1 MSPNMR
7 DDGWHYLWVLFC
19 TGIAIMALV
28 HTVSYIYSILPPVE
42 TFFYSVA
49 VTAIVIHTLPV
60 FPWLY
65 LILLDPVVADI
76 FPCLGLSPESAKAV
90 RDQSALYSVTNLLP
104 YWNGSVSI
112 VVGFLRFLASRFHN
126 IMFDFDNSVLN
137 FAPIGPLVHWFRSL
151 RTIKGNE
158 MSPQNNDTALVLSN
172 SIVVK
177 LSEYD
182 HWCKEPQ
189 MYCQRR
195 AIAND
200 RLQRENAKLQE
211 DNAVLMKDFNK
222 IVREIESLEENH
234 EDELAAKQKKIVS
247 TASAHQFWGTIHE
260 ERRFRKAA
268 EKELSDAKKELVLYQ
283 PQAQQFAE
291 LKAEIKDRDV
301 TIQKM
306 QAAIKEA
313 EGTARSA
320 WRHTDEEKR
329 RCDAMIEKS
338 RETVILKDAKCRDKV
353 NEAHG
358 QVTLYRRAL
367 DGEKAKLN
375 KLEKECARLK
385 QLQSAGSESQS
396 LRGSQ
401 RANDHIRQLKEEIQT
416 LQGTSQKVA
425 EQHQNEIQSLSQ
437 HANDEIRQLKDE
449 LHCLQKTHEEVIQ
462 KQESE
467 RQSLSESQRAN
478 DENEIL
484 RLGADLYSLNDT
496 NKKLVREQQR
506 EIQSLSQRA
515 KEEARRLK
523 EEIKRVKDSKS
534 AKDSQSSNE
543 EVQQLNEEIQSLR
556 DTNTKLV
563 QDTQSAKKEA
573 KSVQDDEIRRLKK
586 QIKHFQ
592 DSKSLKDLQSF
603 GEIRQLKEEI
613 QSLRDT
619 NTKLVQNTQTAK
631 TEVASVQNSAH
642 TNNDICLLK
651 NEIQSLQETNKMIYQ
666 ECHVAKQEA
675 ASLQQAQKK
684 IAEEHQ
690 SAMSMVKSLQETNQ
704 KIAHE
709 QQGAQDEIASLN
721 QKLVDERQA
730 AQSEIVSLNQKIAQD
745 QQTAQNEITSL
756 NQKISQEHQMA
767 QNEIASLNQK
777 IALEQQ
783 STKNGIDSMTQ
794 KTAQDQESAMSA
806 IQSLQDANRNLTQE
820 KEQAMHAMQ
829 SLQEANQRTTNEH
842 RNAMNEVQSLKYRIL
857 KEHEIAKATIER
869 LQQDAT
875 ESMRKSFQ
883 RAGEE
888 VQQLKADN
896 QEILLQS
903 KIHCDRVEKEN
914 KTLRVGLERMGIK
927 NEALQEHN
935 AIIQS
940 QLNRLRGH
948 TDELLERIKEERERR
963 RRERR
968 RRSPSSATSDV
979 SMESEEDPDED
990 EETDVDDFYNED
1002 EEEDEDEL
1010 VLSDNEE
1017 LRDLVRWMEGELE
1030 EELEGEDGAEEDGV
1044 EDRAQAA
1051 ATGQKETFIFTPEA
1065 SPAAPA
1071 NPFTGPV
1078 QPPPATLTAE
1088 DFKDALANL
1097 PGPPAQRPIAQFK
1110 RRLPKKEQEA
1120 PAQRTKA
1127 PVTPGTARKA
1137 PATSA
1142 GVLKKA
1148 EEAVPATPQPQKQKK
1163 PLTRRVHFTPE
1174 VKKEEAKGEPVRMD
1188 PESRQELESVG
1199 EKTPPMFIGSS
1210 NTPFQQPFVGEAGR

>member
-1 MSPNMR
+1 MR
-7 DDGWHYLWVLFC
+7 DDSWHYLWVLFC
-19 TGIAIMALV
+19 TGVAIMALV
-28 HTVSYIYSILPPVE
+28 HTVNYIYGILPPVE

-49 VTAIVIHTLPV
+49 VTAIFIHTLPV
-60 FPWLY
+60 FPWIY
-65 LILLDPVVADI
+65 LILLDPVVAYV

-90 RDQSALYSVTNLLP
+90 RDQSALYSITNLLP
-104 YWNGSVSI
+104 YWNWFVSI
-112 VVGFLRFLASRFHN
+112 VVGLLRFLASGFHN

-137 FAPIGPLVHWFRSL
+137 LAPIGPLVHWFRSL

-158 MSPQNNDTALVLSN
+158 MPSQNNDTALVLSN

-182 HWCKEPQ
+182 HWCKEPH

-211 DNAVLMKDFNK
+211 DKAVLMKDFNK
-222 IVREIESLEENH
+222 IVREIDNLEENH
-234 EDELAAKQKKIVS
+234 VEELAAKDKKIVS
-247 TASAHQFWGTIHE
+247 TASAHQFWGAIHE

-268 EKELSDAKKELVLYQ
+268 EKELADAKKELVLYH

-291 LKAEIKDRDV
+291 LKAEIKNRDD

-306 QAAIKEA
+306 EAAIKVA

-320 WRHTDEEKR
+320 WRYTDEVERGCNAK
-329 RCDAMIEKS
+329 INKS

-358 QVTLYRRAL
+358 QVTLYKRAL
-367 DGEKAKLN
+367 DDKKGMSN

-385 QLQSAGSESQS
+385 QLQSTSSESQS

-401 RANDHIRQLKEEIQT
+401 LAIDEIRQLKEEIQT
-416 LQGTSQKVA
+416 LQSTSQKVA
-425 EQHQNEIQSLSQ
+425 EQHRNEIQSLSQ
-437 HANDEIRQLKDE
+437 HANDEVRQLKNE
-449 LHCLQKTHEEVIQ
+449 LHSLQKTHQEVIQ

-484 RLGADLYSLNDT
+484 RLKAELYSLNDT
-496 NKKLVREQQR
+496 NKKLARAEQR

-515 KEEARRLK
+515 KEDVRRLK
-523 EEIKRVKDSKS
+523 EEIKCVKDSKS
-534 AKDSQSSNE
+534 AKDSQSFNE
-543 EVQQLNEEIQSLR
+543 EVQ
-556 DTNTKLV
+556 
-563 QDTQSAKKEA
+563 
-573 KSVQDDEIRRLKK
+573 
-586 QIKHFQ
+586 
-592 DSKSLKDLQSF
+592 
-603 GEIRQLKEEI
+603 QLKEEI

-619 NTKLVQNTQTAK
+619 NTKLAQDTQSAKDEAKSVQNDEIRRLQKEIKHVQDSKSLKDLQSFDEIRQLKEEIQYLRDTNTKLVQDTQTAK

-651 NEIQSLQETNKMIYQ
+651 NEIQSLQETNKKISQ

-675 ASLQQAQKK
+675 ASLQQAQQK

-690 SAMSMVKSLQETNQ
+690 SALSMVKSFQETSQ
-704 KIAHE
+704 KMAHE

-721 QKLVDERQA
+721 QK
-730 AQSEIVSLNQKIAQD
+730 IAR
-745 QQTAQNEITSL
+745 
-756 NQKISQEHQMA
+756 EHQMA

-783 STKNGIDSMTQ
+783 STKNGIEAMTQ
-794 KTAQDQESAMSA
+794 KTAQDQQSAMSA

-829 SLQEANQRTTNEH
+829 SLQEANQNMADEH
-842 RNAMNEVQSLKYRIL
+842 RNAMNEVHSLKQRIL
-857 KEHEIAKATIER
+857 KEHEIAKATTER
-869 LQQDAT
+869 LQQDAA

-914 KTLRVGLERMGIK
+914 KTLRAGLERMGIK

-940 QLNRLRGH
+940 QLNRLREH
-948 TDELLERIKEERERR
+948 TDELLERVKED
-963 RRERR
+963 RERR

-990 EETDVDDFYNED
+990 EEADVDDFYNED
-1002 EEEDEDEL
+1002 EEEDEDEGEL

-1017 LRDLVRWMEGELE
+1017 LRDLVRWMEKELEKELE
-1030 EELEGEDGAEEDGV
+1030 EEMEEDGA

-1051 ATGQKETFIFTPEA
+1051 AGGQKETFTFTPEA

-1078 QPPPATLTAE
+1078 QPPPPTLTAE
-1088 DFKDALANL
+1088 DFKDALSNL
-1097 PGPPAQRPIAQFK
+1097 PGPPAQRPVAQFK
-1110 RRLPKKEQEA
+1110 RRLPRKEQEV

-1127 PVTPGTARKA
+1127 PVIPGTARKA
-1137 PATSA
+1137 PVTSA

-1148 EEAVPATPQPQKQKK
+1148 EEAGPATPQPQKQKK

-1174 VKKEEAKGEPVRMD
+1174 VKKEETKGEPVRMD

-1199 EKTPPMFIGSS
+1199 EKTPPMFKGSS
-1210 NTPFQQPFVGEAGR
+1210 NTPFQQPFVGENREMEG

>member
-19 TGIAIMALV
+19 TGVAIMALV
-28 HTVSYIYSILPPVE
+28 HTVSYIYGILPPVE

-65 LILLDPVVADI
+65 LILLDPVVAYI

-104 YWNGSVSI
+104 YWNGLISI
-112 VVGFLRFLASRFHN
+112 VVGLLRFLASGFHN

-158 MSPQNNDTALVLSN
+158 MSSQNNDTALVLSN

-177 LSEYD
+177 ISEYD
-182 HWCKEPQ
+182 HWCKEPH

-195 AIAND
+195 AVAND

-211 DNAVLMKDFNK
+211 DKAVLMKDFNK
-222 IVREIESLEENH
+222 IVREIENLEENH

-247 TASAHQFWGTIHE
+247 TASAHQFWGAIHE

-268 EKELSDAKKELVLYQ
+268 EKELADAKKELVLYQ
-283 PQAQQFAE
+283 PQTQQFAE
-291 LKAEIKDRDV
+291 LKAEIKDRDD

-320 WRHTDEEKR
+320 WWHTDEEKR
-329 RCDAMIEKS
+329 RCDAMINKS

-358 QVTLYRRAL
+358 QVILYKRAL
-367 DGEKAKLN
+367 DDEKAKLN
-375 KLEKECARLK
+375 KLKKECARLK
-385 QLQSAGSESQS
+385 QLQPAGSESQP

-401 RANDHIRQLKEEIQT
+401 RANDDIRQLKEEIQT
-416 LQGTSQKVA
+416 LQGTSRKVA

-437 HANDEIRQLKDE
+437 HANDKIRQLKDE
-449 LHCLQKTHEEVIQ
+449 LRCLQKTHQEVIQ
-462 KQESE
+462 KQDSE

-478 DENEIL
+478 DKNGIL
-484 RLGADLYSLNDT
+484 RLKAELYSLNDT
-496 NKKLVREQQR
+496 NKKLFREQQR
-506 EIQSLSQRA
+506 EIQSLSQLA

-523 EEIKRVKDSKS
+523 EEIKRAKDSKS
-534 AKDSQSSNE
+534 AKDSQSSDE
-543 EVQQLNEEIQSLR
+543 EVQLLKEEIQYLR
-556 DTNTKLV
+556 NTNTKLI
-563 QDTQSAKKEA
+563 QDAQGAKDET
-573 KSVQDDEIRRLKK
+573 KSVQDHEIRRLKK
-586 QIKHFQ
+586 EIKHVQ
-592 DSKSLKDLQSF
+592 DSKSLKGLQSF
-603 GEIRQLKEEI
+603 DEIRQLKEEI

-619 NTKLVQNTQTAK
+619 NTKLVQDTQTAK
-631 TEVASVQNSAH
+631 TEVAFVQNSAH
-642 TNNDICLLK
+642 TDNDIYFLK
-651 NEIQSLQETNKMIYQ
+651 NEIQSLQETNKKMSQ
-666 ECHVAKQEA
+666 ECHIAKQEA
-675 ASLQQAQKK
+675 ASLQQAQQK

-690 SAMSMVKSLQETNQ
+690 SAMSMIKSLQETSQNM
-704 KIAHE
+704 AHE

-721 QKLVDERQA
+721 QKLAHERQA
-730 AQSEIVSLNQKIAQD
+730 AQS
-745 QQTAQNEITSL
+745 EITSL
-756 NQKISQEHQMA
+756 NQKISQEQQTAQSEIVSLNTNITQDQQTA

-777 IALEQQ
+777 VALEQQ
-783 STKNGIDSMTQ
+783 STKNGIDAMTQ
-794 KTAQDQESAMSA
+794 KTEQDQESAMSA

-820 KEQAMHAMQ
+820 KEQVMHAMQ
-829 SLQEANQRTTNEH
+829 SLQEANQEMANEH
-842 RNAMNEVQSLKYRIL
+842 RNAMNEVLSLKQRIV
-857 KEHEIAKATIER
+857 KDHEVAKATIER

-896 QEILLQS
+896 QEILQQS

-914 KTLRVGLERMGIK
+914 KTLRVGLERMCIK

-940 QLNRLRGH
+940 QLNRLREH
-948 TDELLERIKEERERR
+948 TDELLERIKEE
-963 RRERR
+963 RERR

-1002 EEEDEDEL
+1002 EDEGEL
-1010 VLSDNEE
+1010 VLSDDEE
-1017 LRDLVRWMEGELE
+1017 LRDLVRWMEELE
-1030 EELEGEDGAEEDGV
+1030 EEEDGA

-1051 ATGQKETFIFTPEA
+1051 ATGQKETFTFTPEA

-1078 QPPPATLTAE
+1078 QPPPTALTAE
-1088 DFKDALANL
+1088 DFKDTLANL
-1097 PGPPAQRPIAQFK
+1097 PGRPAQRPIAHFK
-1110 RRLPKKEQEA
+1110 RRLPKKEQEV

-1127 PVTPGTARKA
+1127 PIIPGTARKA
-1137 PATSA
+1137 PVTSA

-1148 EEAVPATPQPQKQKK
+1148 EEAAPATPQPQKQKK

-1199 EKTPPMFIGSS
+1199 EKTPPMFRSSS
-1210 NTPFQQPFVGEAGR
+1210 NTPFQQPFVGEDREMMG